1 MLHVTFADGG
11 NQTQAA
17 CASSKYPSITP
28 LPLDD
33 RLLGTD
39 PWDYV
44 LASWDYVLAHW
55 DYVLAHWDYELAS
68 RNGWKSPKDSHFW
81 LLDGVRLGLESVKSS
96 LVGLRLDV
104 GLESLA
110 VDEVFTEM
118 ERDALKSMLQNTPYN
133 AKVQITD

>member
-11 NQTQAA
+11 NQTQPA

-55 DYVLAHWDYELAS
+55 DYELAS
-68 RNGWKSPKDSHFW
+68 RNGWKSPKDSHFR

-118 ERDALKSMLQNTPYN
+118 ERDTLKSMLQITPYH

>member
-1 MLHVTFADGG
+1 MLAPWDYVLAPWDYVL
-11 NQTQAA
+11 APWDYELA
-17 CASSKYPSITP
+17 PWDYELAPWDYV
-28 LPLDD
+28 LA
-33 RLLGTD
+33 

-44 LASWDYVLAHW
+44 LASW
-55 DYVLAHWDYELAS
+55 
-68 RNGWKSPKDSHFW
+68 NGWKSPKDSHFR

-118 ERDALKSMLQNTPYN
+118 ERDTLKSMLQITPYH